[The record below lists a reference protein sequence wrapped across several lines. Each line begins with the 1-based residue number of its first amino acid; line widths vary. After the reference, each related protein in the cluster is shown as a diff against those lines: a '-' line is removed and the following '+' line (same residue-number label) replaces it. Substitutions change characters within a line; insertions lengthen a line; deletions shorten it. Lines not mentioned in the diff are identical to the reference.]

1 MSVDNTWTAHPA
13 ADLFPMM
20 SDAEIREL
28 ADDIVINGQL
38 QPVWLTADGLVLDG
52 RNRLAA
58 CELAGVTPKTETY
71 RGDDPVQFAVALNI
85 KRRHLTTSQRAMLAT
100 AILPLLEE
108 QARQRQELAGK
119 EYGRGAKVCAELHTP
134 IADEQNDHAEPPPK
148 RQTTKKRR
156 AADDAAA
163 VVGASPR
170 SVAQAKRVEQQA
182 PDLAEKVT
190 AGEITLDRADRIIRD
205 RQAEEQRR
213 QESRQRAEQSAIPLV
228 MDLRVGDF
236 RDVLADVRDVDAII
250 TDPPYPREYLPLL
263 ADLAKWADQALKPDG
278 VLAVMMGQ
286 SYLPEVYQLLDGHRP
301 YRWTLAYLTPGGQ
314 AVQIWDRK
322 VNTFWKPILV
332 YQNEPAAWLGDV
344 AKSNTNDNDKAH
356 HHWGQSVS
364 GMTDLV
370 QRLVKPGSVVADPFL
385 GAGTTAIAARDHGC
399 HFIGCDIDADHVA
412 TTEERL

>member
-28 ADDIVINGQL
+28 ADDIAANGQL

-58 CELAGVTPKTETY
+58 CELAGVTPKTETF

-108 QARQRQELAGK
+108 QARQRRAANGGDKRKAE
-119 EYGRGAKVCAELHTP
+119 CAELRTP
-134 IADEQNDHAEPPPK
+134 KLSDEQADLEEPGPK
-148 RQTTKKRR
+148 RQATKKRR

-170 SVAQAKRVEQQA
+170 SVQQAKRVEQQA

-190 AGEITLDRADRIIRD
+190 NGEITLDRADRIIRD

-236 RDVLADVRDVDAII
+236 RDVLADLRDVDAII

-286 SYLPEVYQLLDGHRP
+286 SYLPEVHRLLDGHRP

-332 YQNEPAAWLGDV
+332 YQNEPTAWLGDV
-344 AKSNTNDNDKAH
+344 ARSNTNDNDKAH

-364 GMTDLV
+364 GMTDLL
-370 QRLVKPGSVVADPFL
+370 QRLVKPAGLVVDPFL
-385 GAGTTAIAARDHGC
+385 GAGTTAIAARDHDC
-399 HFIGCDIDADHVA
+399 HFIGCDIDANHVA
-412 TTEERL
+412 TTRDRL